1 MCTYFIAW
9 VAQLVERRSPKPEA
23 GSSILSPRANQL
35 KTNENNK
42 RKNILECGTIIW
54 QSGLCI
60 HSGNCVK
67 NLSAVFKPKDH
78 PWIQPENASTQEI
91 IETVKKC
98 PSGALSIKE

>member
-1 MCTYFIAW
+1 MEKQNIKKEY
-9 VAQLVERRSPKPEA
+9 
-23 GSSILSPRANQL
+23 
-35 KTNENNK
+35 TNGEV
-42 RKNILECGTIIW
+42 TIIW